1 MNIFISTSSL
11 FLHNSPPRLTSSNDN
26 DKKKKKRLS
35 LALPYPQST
44 ALCFTLVPNSL
55 KVLGFALIA
64 EINHTPE
71 FIWQWTKQTSSTE
84 SELINSKWLVI
95 CVHTA
100 LSSRRSWNSE
110 VYVVSGGKVCACSPS
125 ESDSGTAQLWGFT
138 PTYPP
143 PQPGPTIPPSG
154 LDYKSME
161 EFINEEACRGTMEG
175 NRSCLR
181 QYGPGRSDG

>member
-1 MNIFISTSSL
+1 MQKKQILNIFISTSGL
-11 FLHNSPPRLTSSNDN
+11 FLHNSPGSLLQMIMI
-26 DKKKKKRLS
+26 KKKKKRLS

-44 ALCFTLVPNSL
+44 ALCFTVVPNSL

-71 FIWQWTKQTSSTE
+71 FIWQWTKQTSLTE

-110 VYVVSGGKVCACSPS
+110 VYVISLRMFPEWKWQWNSTTVRIHPYLPTPPAWPHNPTKWPGLQINGGVH
-125 ESDSGTAQLWGFT
+125 
-138 PTYPP
+138 
-143 PQPGPTIPPSG
+143 
-154 LDYKSME
+154 
-161 EFINEEACRGTMEG
+161 
-175 NRSCLR
+175 
-181 QYGPGRSDG
+181 